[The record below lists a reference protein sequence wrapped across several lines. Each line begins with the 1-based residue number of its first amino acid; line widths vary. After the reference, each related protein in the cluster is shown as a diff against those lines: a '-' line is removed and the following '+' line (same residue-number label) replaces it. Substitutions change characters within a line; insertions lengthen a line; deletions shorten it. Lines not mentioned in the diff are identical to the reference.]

1 MDMSKIFEL
10 DIYPIQPSHIL
21 IGQFILKVKALLWT
35 AGDLLDTIDWFK
47 LMFMNHLLESCMH
60 QILSLGEH
68 FNWATLLFNA
78 MLVVPSVWNFI
89 ILAFFYLSW
98 AWPKPSQPI
107 VFSIVLNC
115 YYLSVH
121 MNVFFSPVLPSLL
134 VHLIHLGI
142 LNLNRLIL
150 WISFLDC
157 WANNFQFVG

>member
-1 MDMSKIFEL
+1 MDISKIFEL

-68 FNWATLLFNA
+68 FRWAILLFNA
-78 MLVVPSVWNFI
+78 MLVAPSEWNFI
-89 ILAFFYLSW
+89 LVGHDQNHLNQLS
-98 AWPKPSQPI
+98 S
-107 VFSIVLNC
+107 VLSSIVISFQFIWMC
-115 YYLSVH
+115 
-121 MNVFFSPVLPSLL
+121 FFPVLPSLL
-134 VHLIHLGI
+134 VHLIHLSI
-142 LNLNRLIL
+142 LTLNKLIL